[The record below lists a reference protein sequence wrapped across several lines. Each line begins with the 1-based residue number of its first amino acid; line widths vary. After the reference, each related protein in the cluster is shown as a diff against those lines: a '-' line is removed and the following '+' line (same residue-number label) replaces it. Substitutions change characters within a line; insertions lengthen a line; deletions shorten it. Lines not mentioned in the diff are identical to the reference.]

1 MKVQLQQP
9 KRLEGALTPP
19 GDKSISH
26 RAAILNAIAEGEAR
40 VENYSPGGD
49 CASTLR
55 CLRAL
60 GVPLRHLPSD
70 GASTPTVLIEGVGL
84 GGLKE
89 SKGVLNAGN
98 SGTTMRFL
106 TGLLAAQPFFSVLTG
121 DLSLRSRPMDREAV
135 PLRLMGAHI
144 WGRQGGTRAPLAI
157 QGGHLHGVEYDMPEA
172 SAQLK
177 STLML
182 AGLFAEG
189 ETWLRQP
196 ALSRDHT
203 ERQLQ
208 AMGASLTVDG
218 LSLRLT
224 PGPLKAVDIAVP
236 ADLSSAAFWL
246 VATVCHPNARLTV
259 RGAGV
264 NPTRGG
270 ILEVLG
276 RMGAR
281 ISLQNRREEGGEPVA
296 DMVAESSELRA
307 VEISGDLI
315 PLVIDELP
323 VLALAACFARGT
335 TVIRDAQALR
345 VKETDRIQ
353 TTVQELARLGAD
365 IRELPDG
372 MEIRGTGRL
381 QGAACRS
388 HGDHR
393 LAMTLGVAGLL
404 AKGATVVQDA
414 QVADVS
420 YPAFWEHMAA
430 LAPSMATAS

>member
-1 MKVQLQQP
+1 MKVQLQRP
-9 KRLEGALTPP
+9 ARLEGVVTPP

-26 RAAILNAIAEGEAR
+26 RAAILNAIATGEAR

-49 CASTLR
+49 CLSTVR

-60 GVPLRHLPSD
+60 GVPIRLEARD
-70 GASTPTVLIEGVGL
+70 GQPPTLLVKGVGFD
-84 GGLKE
+84 GLRE
-89 SKGVLNAGN
+89 PQGVLNAGN

-121 DLSLRSRPMDREAV
+121 DRSLRSRPMHREAV
-135 PLRLMGAHI
+135 PLRLMGAQI
-144 WGRQGGTRAPLAI
+144 SGRKGGTRAPLAI
-157 QGGHLHGVEYDMPEA
+157 QGASLRGIEYDMPEA

-177 STLML
+177 TTLML

-189 ETWLRQP
+189 ETWLHQP
-196 ALSRDHT
+196 AVSRDHT
-203 ERQLQ
+203 ELLLT
-208 AMGASLTVDG
+208 AMGAALVADG
-218 LSLRLT
+218 LTLRLK
-224 PGPLKAVDIAVP
+224 PGPLKAVDLAVP

-246 VATVCHPNARLTV
+246 VAAVCHPNARLTLQGI
-259 RGAGV
+259 GA

-270 ILEVLG
+270 ILEVLS
-276 RMGAR
+276 RMGAHLT
-281 ISLQNRREEGGEPVA
+281 LQNQRQSGGEPVA
-296 DMVAESSELRA
+296 DLVAESSELRGVQIA
-307 VEISGDLI
+307 GDLI

-323 VLALAACFARGT
+323 VLALAACFAKGT
-335 TVIRDAQALR
+335 TVIRDAQSLR

-381 QGAACRS
+381 QGAAGRS

-404 AKGATVVQDA
+404 AEGATVVQEA
-414 QVADVS
+414 EAASVS
-420 YPAFWEHMAA
+420 YPSFWAHMGT
-430 LAPSMATAS
+430 LAPGMATSS